1 MKMESL
7 HTYTNHDFKKG
18 ALEELREEETVATD
32 DDHQPSAPPEVP
44 KQNAQFFEKLQQ
56 AQSNTI
62 GKDGENKK
70 IKTRREGGQAA
81 SYSNVKRPNKEGHV
95 KGEDHQQKEAKDEKQ
110 GEVVENLRGTVGGY
124 EEMTEEK
131 QTVSIFG
138 PQTVWEKSH
147 LNQQLD

>member
-1 MKMESL
+1 M
-7 HTYTNHDFKKG
+7 
-18 ALEELREEETVATD
+18 EELREEETVATD
-32 DDHQPSAPPEVP
+32 NDHQPSAPPEVP
-44 KQNAQFFEKLQQ
+44 KQNIQHQQ
-56 AQSNTI
+56 AQSNMI

-81 SYSNVKRPNKEGHV
+81 SYSNIKRPNKERHG
-95 KGEDHQQKEAKDEKQ
+95 KGEDHHQKEAKDEKQ
-110 GEVVENLRGTVGGY
+110 GEEVENLRGTVGGY
-124 EEMTEEK
+124 EEMTEGK